1 MSDNL
6 TLLIRPLPVRRFREI
21 TFEIGRIHFPK
32 VGPERDGEGQYGAGV
47 VHVLV
52 YQLVEEPNGRPG
64 LRILRHQPRL
74 GEALLQVVEDDR
86 GSIMGCLSWTTVGTT
101 PFGLSLRY
109 ASSN

>member
-6 TLLIRPLPVRRFREI
+6 TLLIRPLLVRRFREI

-52 YQLVEEPNGRPG
+52 DQLVEVVPG
-64 LRILRHQPRL
+64 NRT
-74 GEALLQVVEDDR
+74 GV
-86 GSIMGCLSWTTVGTT
+86 
-101 PFGLSLRY
+101 
-109 ASSN
+109 